1 MVKYFWKNRISE
13 NRIWQEEC
21 YAEKYSRDRKIIA
34 NLAVKDYSASINRL
48 TAAQRKNIATQKKT
62 LADYGGV
69 ILGEKTREA
78 MEIRD
83 DYLQEKITEEEFK
96 AWCLKYNLTA

>member
-1 MVKYFWKNRISE
+1 MQKNTAGIE
-13 NRIWQEEC
+13 
-21 YAEKYSRDRKIIA
+21 KIIA
-34 NLAVKDYSASINRL
+34 NLAAKDYSASMNRL

-69 ILGEKTREA
+69 ILREKTREA

>member
-1 MVKYFWKNRISE
+1 MQKNTAGIE
-13 NRIWQEEC
+13 
-21 YAEKYSRDRKIIA
+21 KIIA
-34 NLAVKDYSASINRL
+34 NLAAKDYSASMNRL

-96 AWCLKYNLTA
+96 AWCLKYNLSAN